1 MFRGCEGAPKLD
13 GPWAALCVGHPQPG
27 RRRGRRGGFIL
38 PAWLP
43 CGCPFVPEQPMMKRS
58 GYNRHPLGP
67 VLALVLAVVSAL
79 WLLLFA
85 VNAIAY
91 AYRRIGIGEREL
103 FLLLWLSLL
112 GGVINIPVARL
123 RSPEVSA
130 AREISVFG
138 VRYRVPIAPRPRE
151 TVVAVNLGGALIPA
165 GLSVYLM
172 AADDIWWQAAVA
184 LALSSR
190 DTAATAYVGGSIGTL
205 LGADLLNLPRLRS
218 LGVGVASI
226 GGAGTFDGV
235 FLSGIIAV
243 ILVGISWR

>member
-1 MFRGCEGAPKLD
+1 
-13 GPWAALCVGHPQPG
+13 
-27 RRRGRRGGFIL
+27 
-38 PAWLP
+38 
-43 CGCPFVPEQPMMKRS
+43 MMKRS

-172 AADDIWWQAAVA
+172 AADDIWWQAAVTIGVVAAVAHRLARPVHGLGIAVPALVPPLLAAAVA